1 VVQQGIRFGKFR
13 NLGAFRKF
21 SKREELWRTYPM
33 KLSLKT
39 TSCVICVILSCFRR
53 KTPFLASWTPMS
65 LGEHAPSLVD
75 SQWALKIVACD
86 EPSHDFISW
95 INGML
100 GLSKIL
106 GGKKTETCP
115 CGVQSS
121 LKKIEKQSPSKT
133 AVNYSSIVFG
143 GYYGL
148 LWRLQT
154 TNY

>member
-1 VVQQGIRFGKFR
+1 MVQQGIRFGKFR

-39 TSCVICVILSCFRR
+39 TSCVICVILRCFRR

-106 GGKKTETCP
+106 GGKKQKL
-115 CGVQSS
+115 VLVVYSH
-121 LKKIEKQSPSKT
+121 PSKRSKNKVLLKQRWIALRSFLGDT
-133 AVNYSSIVFG
+133 
-143 GYYGL
+143 YGL
-148 LWRLQT
+148 LSRLQR